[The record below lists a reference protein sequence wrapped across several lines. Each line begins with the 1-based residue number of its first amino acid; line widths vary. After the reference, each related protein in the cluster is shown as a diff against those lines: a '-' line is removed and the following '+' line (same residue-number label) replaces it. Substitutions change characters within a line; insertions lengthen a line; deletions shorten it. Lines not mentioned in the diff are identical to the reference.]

1 MTHSFLY
8 LTFHTD
14 DDDDDDDDDYNN
26 NRLLG
31 IQWNSASLCI

>member
-8 LTFHTD
+8 LTFHT